1 MDSHTLIQAL
11 IYLGSAA
18 LIVPIAVR
26 LGLGSVL
33 GYLIAGCIIGPWGLR
48 LVTDAES
55 ILHFA
60 EIGVVLMLFI
70 IGLELDPQRLW
81 KLRAA
86 VFGGGALQM
95 VICGGLLGLF
105 CMLLGLRWQVAEL
118 IGMTLALSSTA
129 IAMQAMNERNLMMTQ
144 MGRSAFAVLLFQD
157 IAAIPL
163 VAMIPLLAASSAST
177 TMGAFALSAL
187 KVAGALVLVVLLA
200 LAVGGA
206 LLFAHNEISGNGRP
220 GTEVTVSIPQ
230 GSGVSVI
237 AQKLKDA
244 GVIRSAYLFRWY
256 VGQKGAASKLQYG
269 DFTLQKSACSY
280 DAIIAVLSTYA
291 KAETVRVTVP
301 EGTTAIAIAQKMEA
315 AGLCSAEDF
324 LKEAN
329 EGDFSEYTFW
339 QYVPDD
345 ADAPDRFMKCEGY
358 LFPETYEFL
367 KDDTVHNYVAT
378 FYAQFD
384 AQITDEMY
392 AELKKQDMTLP
403 QLITLASFVQEEA
416 GNSQDSNVA
425 QVFRNRLAA
434 DSPYPRLQSNTS
446 SYIQSDSDNNYLWN
460 WVAPYYGGWDHIPEN
475 IVAAYDTY
483 SCKGLPAGPISNPGI
498 AAIRAALAPQPN
510 EEAKD
515 AYFFVTDLKGSYYYA
530 RTLSEHNA
538 NCQKAAQVNK
548 TVNTEK

>member
-1 MDSHTLIQAL
+1 MAHKERHTA
-11 IYLGSAA
+11 
-18 LIVPIAVR
+18 P
-26 LGLGSVL
+26 
-33 GYLIAGCIIGPWGLR
+33 
-48 LVTDAES
+48 
-55 ILHFA
+55 
-60 EIGVVLMLFI
+60 
-70 IGLELDPQRLW
+70 
-81 KLRAA
+81 KKK
-86 VFGGGALQM
+86 GGA
-95 VICGGLLGLF
+95 VKI
-105 CMLLGLRWQVAEL
+105 
-118 IGMTLALSSTA
+118 
-129 IAMQAMNERNLMMTQ
+129 
-144 MGRSAFAVLLFQD
+144 
-157 IAAIPL
+157 
-163 VAMIPLLAASSAST
+163 LLA
-177 TMGAFALSAL
+177 
-187 KVAGALVLVVLLA
+187 VVLLLV
-200 LAVGGA
+200 LAAGA
-206 LLFAHNEISGNGRP
+206 AALFARSEIHGSGKP
-220 GTEVTVSIPQ
+220 GTEVTVSIRQ
-230 GSGVSVI
+230 GSGVAAI
-237 AQKLKDA
+237 AQELKDA
-244 GVIRSAYLFRWY
+244 GVIRSSYLFRWY
-256 VGQKGAASKLQYG
+256 VGHKGAAAKLQYG
-269 DFTLQKSACSY
+269 DFALTTGSAY
-280 DAIIAVLSTYA
+280 DDIISALSTYA
-291 KAETVRVTVP
+291 KAETVRLTFP
-301 EGTTAIAIAQKMEA
+301 EGTTAIAIARKMEE

-329 EGDFSEYTFW
+329 EGDFSAYTFW
-339 QYVPDD
+339 QYVPEDK
-345 ADAPDRFMKCEGY
+345 DAPDRFMKCEGY

-460 WVAPYYGGWDHIPEN
+460 WVAPYYGGWDNIPEN

-530 RTLSEHNA
+530 RTLSEHSA

>member
-1 MDSHTLIQAL
+1 MAHKERHTA
-11 IYLGSAA
+11 S
-18 LIVPIAVR
+18 
-26 LGLGSVL
+26 
-33 GYLIAGCIIGPWGLR
+33 
-48 LVTDAES
+48 
-55 ILHFA
+55 
-60 EIGVVLMLFI
+60 
-70 IGLELDPQRLW
+70 
-81 KLRAA
+81 KKK
-86 VFGGGALQM
+86 GGA
-95 VICGGLLGLF
+95 VKI
-105 CMLLGLRWQVAEL
+105 
-118 IGMTLALSSTA
+118 
-129 IAMQAMNERNLMMTQ
+129 
-144 MGRSAFAVLLFQD
+144 
-157 IAAIPL
+157 
-163 VAMIPLLAASSAST
+163 LLA
-177 TMGAFALSAL
+177 
-187 KVAGALVLVVLLA
+187 VVLLLV
-200 LAVGGA
+200 LATGA
-206 LLFAHNEISGNGRP
+206 AALFARSEIYGSGKP
-220 GTEVTVSIPQ
+220 GTEVTVSIRQ
-230 GSGVSVI
+230 GSGVAAI
-237 AQKLKDA
+237 AQELKDA

-256 VGQKGAASKLQYG
+256 VGHKGAAAKLQYG
-269 DFTLQKSACSY
+269 DFALTTGSAY
-280 DAIIAVLSTYA
+280 DDIISALSTYA
-291 KAETVRVTVP
+291 KAETVRLTFP
-301 EGTTAIAIAQKMEA
+301 EGTTAIAIARKMEE

-329 EGDFSEYTFW
+329 EGDFSAYTFW
-339 QYVPDD
+339 QYVPENK
-345 ADAPDRFMKCEGY
+345 DAPDRFMKCEGY

-378 FYAQFD
+378 YYAQFD

-460 WVAPYYGGWDHIPEN
+460 WVAPYYGGWDNIPGN